1 MKTLVITGSTRGIGF
16 GLAREFLKRGC
27 SVVINGR
34 TPAVVEKAVSELAA
48 THGRERVFGH
58 AADVSIY
65 EQTEG
70 LWEAARAQFG
80 RVDVWVN
87 NAGIAHPIDIPLWD
101 QPPEQMRA
109 VVGLNLLGTLYGV
122 RIAGRGMK
130 AQGGGTI
137 YLMEGFGS
145 DGRTRGGLGLYG
157 ATKAALRY
165 AAKALKADTA
175 EWATPVK
182 FGTISPGIVITDMII
197 GQYTG
202 REQEFERAKKS
213 STSSATASRRSRPS
227 SPIKCWPAIC
237 ASPGLRPA
245 RCSGVFSPQTST
257 NATCSRKAPKP
268 PNPAR
273 PPTLDT
279 WHLTPDA

>member
-70 LWEAARAQFG
+70 LWEAARARFG

-202 REQEFERAKKS
+202 REQEFERAKRVFNILGDRVETVTPFIADKVL
-213 STSSATASRRSRPS
+213 A
-227 SPIKCWPAIC
+227 
-237 ASPGLRPA
+237 GDLRIA
-245 RCSGVFSPQTST
+245 
-257 NATCSRKAPKP
+257 
-268 PNPAR
+268 
-273 PPTLDT
+273 
-279 WHLTPDA
+279 WLTPGKVFWRFLTANFNKRNLFEEGAKAS